1 MSDILLVEER
11 GAVDWVTLN
20 RPDALNALNGEMV
33 ETLASYFEG
42 LYRRHDRRVVVL
54 QAAGKAFC
62 AGLDLKESVVDAEA
76 IKRAPVQ
83 TGMAGQRRIGDIY
96 RAMRRCQQPIISL
109 VHGAAC
115 GGGFSLALAS
125 DIRIVADKARMNCAF
140 VRIGYT
146 GADMGSSYFLP
157 RLVGLGMAS
166 ELMLTGR
173 FVEAE
178 EALRIGLANHVTSQD
193 GMAGKAEELIQYML
207 TTSPMGLRLT
217 KEALSYSVD
226 APGMDAAVAMEDRH
240 QILMGQTK
248 DQREATQA
256 FLEKR
261 TPDFKDH

>member
-1 MSDILLVEER
+1 MTHPLLIEIDDR
-11 GAVDWVTLN
+11 GVATVTMNDTDRHNALSE
-20 RPDALNALNGEMV
+20 PMMDALSDM
-33 ETLASYFEG
+33 
-42 LYRRHDRRVVVL
+42 
-54 QAAGKAFC
+54 AATVGQNPDVRAVILTGTGKAFC
-62 AGLDLKESVVDAEA
+62 AGLDLKESVVDPDA

-83 TGMAGQRRIGDIY
+83 VGMEGQRRIGDIY

-109 VHGAAC
+109 VQGAAC

-125 DIRIVADKARMNCAF
+125 DIRIVADNARMNCAF

-146 GADMGSSYFLP
+146 GTDMGSSYFLP

-178 EALRIGLANHVTSQD
+178 EALRIGLANHVTTQD
-193 GMAGKAEELIQYML
+193 GMTAKADELIQYML

-226 APGMDAAVAMEDRH
+226 APSMDSAVAMEDRH

-261 TPDFKDH
+261 APQFR